1 MNELFRLVGLVV
13 IKNDEAKKGL
23 DDTVDHANKT
33 SGKLGG
39 AFKTIAKVGVAGA
52 VALATGI
59 GALTKKA
66 IDNYAEYEQLV
77 GGIDT
82 LFKDSSNKVLQYAN
96 NAYKTAGMSANQYME
111 MVTSFSA
118 SLLQGLNGD
127 TAKSAEIADMAITDM
142 ADNANKMGTSM
153 EMIQN
158 AYQGFSKQN
167 YTLLDN
173 LKLGYGGTKT
183 EMERLL
189 ADAEKL
195 SGIKYDIS
203 NLADVYSAIHVIQ
216 QEMGITGTTA
226 KEASSTIQGSM
237 MMLKAS
243 WENLMT
249 GFADPSQDIGV
260 LMQNVVD
267 SAVTVANNLIPRI
280 ASTIPNIISGMGTL
294 ISTVGKALP
303 SLFAQLVPVVVSGG
317 KAIIKGFV
325 DTIGSISNNLG
336 AITGKIATFMGQIGT
351 AIQTNLPIIV
361 NKALDL
367 VQGFVLKIGENL
379 PTLIQ
384 AGMNLLNN
392 IATGIMNS
400 LPSLISKVPTI
411 VISLCNALDAGLPKL
426 LAGGIKLIV
435 TLGKGLIQAIP
446 TLIANIPKIIYA
458 IVRVFQTFQW
468 MKLGKNLIK
477 SIGDGIKSL
486 KNALPDM
493 IKGITAKMKQSISS
507 AWSAIKNLTST
518 VWNTIKNAVTK
529 PFSSAKG
536 VVSTIASTIRGSVIN
551 VWNSI
556 KSKTVSTWN
565 SIKSAIMRPIE
576 SAKNFVKSAINKIKG
591 FFNFS
596 WSLPKLKLPHIS
608 IKGGFS
614 LIPPK
619 APKFSIKWYADGG
632 IMEKPTMFGYDA
644 LSNTAHVGGEA
655 GAEAIAPIDTL
666 LGYVKTAVNEENKGL
681 ASSIDRLIDMLSQFL
696 PEILS
701 NMDKNIVLDG
711 GALVGKLSGHIDAE
725 LGNINRL
732 KGRGR

>member
-1 MNELFRLVGLVV
+1 M
-13 IKNDEAKKGL
+13 
-23 DDTVDHANKT
+23 
-33 SGKLGG
+33 
-39 AFKTIAKVGVAGA
+39 
-52 VALATGI
+52 
-59 GALTKKA
+59 
-66 IDNYAEYEQLV
+66 
-77 GGIDT
+77 
-82 LFKDSSNKVLQYAN
+82 
-96 NAYKTAGMSANQYME
+96 
-111 MVTSFSA
+111 
-118 SLLQGLNGD
+118 
-127 TAKSAEIADMAITDM
+127 
-142 ADNANKMGTSM
+142 
-153 EMIQN
+153 
-158 AYQGFSKQN
+158 
-167 YTLLDN
+167 
-173 LKLGYGGTKT
+173 YGGTKT

-189 ADAEKL
+189 VDAEKL
-195 SGIKYDIS
+195 SGIHYDIS

-280 ASTIPNIISGMGTL
+280 ASTIPNIISGIGTL
-294 ISTVGKALP
+294 ISTVGRALP
-303 SLFAQLVPVVVSGG
+303 SMFAQLVPVVVSGG

-336 AITGKIATFMGQIGT
+336 TITGKIATFMGQIGT

-379 PTLIQ
+379 PRLIQ

-468 MKLGKNLIK
+468 MNLGKKLITK
-477 SIGDGIKSL
+477 MGSGIKSM
-486 KNALPDM
+486 AGHLPEMCKKIVGKIDDVVAKAWNV
-493 IKGITAKMKQSISS
+493 IKGKTSTAWNAIKGFVTKPISS
-507 AWSAIKNLTST
+507 AKSAVSSITNSIKS
-518 VWNTIKNAVTK
+518 
-529 PFSSAKG
+529 
-536 VVSTIASTIRGSVIN
+536 VVSSI
-551 VWNSI
+551 WNSI

-666 LGYVKTAVNEENKGL
+666 LGYVKTAVNEENRGL

-711 GALVGKLSGHIDAE
+711 GALVGQLSGHIDAE

>member
-13 IKNDEAKKGL
+13 VKNDEAKQNL

-33 SGKLGG
+33 SGKLGS
-39 AFKTIAKVGVAGA
+39 AFKTIAKVGAAGA

-59 GALTKKA
+59 GMLTKKA
-66 IDNYAEYEQLV
+66 IANYAEYEQLV
-77 GGIDT
+77 GGIET
-82 LFKDSSNKVLQYAN
+82 LFKSSSNKVLQYAN

-167 YTLLDN
+167 YTMLDN

-280 ASTIPNIISGMGTL
+280 ASTIPNIISGIGTL

-303 SLFAQLVPVVVSGG
+303 SMFAQLVPVVVSGG

-477 SIGDGIKSL
+477 SIGEGISRL
-486 KNALPDM
+486 KDALPN
-493 IKGITAKMKQSISS
+493 IVKNIVKKVEHGVTTA
-507 AWSAIKNLTST
+507 WNAIKKITGL
-518 VWNTIKNAVTK
+518 VWNTIKNSVIK
-529 PFSSAKG
+529 PLSSAKA
-536 VVSTIASTIRGSVIN
+536 VVSTVASAIRGTITN
-551 VWNSI
+551 IWNSI

-576 SAKNFVKSAINKIKG
+576 SAKNFVKSTINKIKG

-632 IMEKPTMFGYDA
+632 IMEKPTMFGYDT

-666 LGYVKTAVNEENKGL
+666 LGYVKTAVNEENKGV
-681 ASSIDRLIDMLSQFL
+681 ATSINRLIDMLAQFL

-711 GALVGKLSGHIDAE
+711 GALVGQLSGHIDAE